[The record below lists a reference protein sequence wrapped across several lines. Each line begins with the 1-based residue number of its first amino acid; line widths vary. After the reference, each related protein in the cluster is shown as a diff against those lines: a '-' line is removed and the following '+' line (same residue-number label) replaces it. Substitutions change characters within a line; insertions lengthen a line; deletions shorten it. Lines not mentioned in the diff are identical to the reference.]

1 MTAALELRNL
11 CKDFSIR
18 TGGRIIPQYA
28 NISAVKNVNLIIPQ
42 NKIVALVGESG
53 SGKTTTGMLALRL
66 LDATSGQIL
75 LNGTDI
81 SALDHKALKPFRR
94 TMQVVFQD
102 SYSALNPMM
111 TLAQI
116 VAEPLHIHDLGSSSE
131 QKQEALDWLE
141 RVGLHRSYGQRYPHE
156 LSGGQ
161 RQRVAIARALI
172 LKPSVLVADEPTSAL
187 DVSVK
192 AQIINLLL
200 DLQREMG
207 LAILFISHDL
217 SVVRSLADK
226 VVVMFNGGV
235 VEQAPTEAIF
245 SDARHPYT
253 RSLLDAIPVRNP
265 RDRRIRKFLSRED
278 IAATIPRLK
287 NKNLEQ
293 SEIPQLVNIG
303 KDHLVEAIITA

>member
-66 LDATSGQIL
+66 LDATSGQVL

-116 VAEPLHIHDLGSSSE
+116 VAEPLHIHGLGSSTE

-200 DLQREMG
+200 DLQRDMG

-217 SVVRSLADK
+217 SVVRSLADN
-226 VVVMFNGGV
+226 VVVMFNGRV

-245 SDARHPYT
+245 SGARHPYT

-265 RDRRIRKFLSRED
+265 RDRRVRKFLTRED
-278 IAATIPRLK
+278 IAAAIPRLSQK
-287 NKNLEQ
+287 TSTH
-293 SEIPQLVNIG
+293 SETAQLVNIG
-303 KDHLVEAIITA
+303 KDHLVEAIVTA

>member
-200 DLQREMG
+200 DLQRDMG